1 MSDNKKKI
9 EYDGKQLPE
18 VFEELKKMRQL
29 NEYSKKKFKIDFNF
43 YKNIKLNRANRVFII
58 ILLICFIIITLL
70 TTSISATQIEINEIA
85 KVEHLEFEKSDS
97 SVELMSV
104 LNENMSITKRKE
116 LIVREDEVNFFT
128 TYRDNPNLPNGEQVV
143 IQNGEKGKQ
152 ELTVVR
158 TYENEELVE
167 ENIINTNIFEDAVE
181 EIIEVGSSRFL
192 GDLQI
197 HLGDTIY
204 LKTGAYLKLDAS
216 DEAENL
222 AYIPECLDVKI
233 IETADNWQKVTYNEL
248 VGFIESDKL
257 TSGNLDQE
265 MPNKCRIQKIKL
277 SLNMDMALNTPS
289 GLTEDDFKRIL
300 SNISSDKNKIFE
312 NNASAFYNIE
322 QKYNINGVFLASIA
336 IHESGW
342 GTSRIAMDKKNLFG
356 YGAYDATP
364 YQSSF
369 TFDTYEAGIEIVA
382 RALVKNYLNPAG
394 TEIYEGQTATAA
406 YYNGPTVA
414 GVNVRY
420 ASDTTWHVK
429 VFTRMLYLYDR
440 L

>member
-1 MSDNKKKI
+1 MSDNKNKI

-29 NEYSKKKFKIDFNF
+29 NQYSKKKFNFDF
-43 YKNIKLNRANRVFII
+43 YKNVKLNKANRLFII

-70 TTSISATQIEINEIA
+70 TTSISATQVEINEVSKIDF
-85 KVEHLEFEKSDS
+85 LEFEKSDTS
-97 SVELMSV
+97 IELMDV
-104 LNENMSITKRKE
+104 LNENMSIVKRKE
-116 LIVREDEVNFFT
+116 LIVREDDVNFFT
-128 TYRDNPNLPNGEQVV
+128 TYIDNPNLPSGEQVIV
-143 IQNGEKGKQ
+143 QNGEKGKQ
-152 ELTVVR
+152 ELTVIR
-158 TYENEELVE
+158 TYENDELIE
-167 ENIINTNIFEDAVE
+167 ENIISINIFEDAVE
-181 EIIEVGSSRFL
+181 EIVEVGSSKFL
-192 GDLQI
+192 DDLKI

-204 LKTGAYLKLDAS
+204 LKNGAYLKSDAS
-216 DEAENL
+216 DESENL
-222 AYIPECLDVKI
+222 AYIPEFLDLKLL
-233 IETADNWQKVTYNEL
+233 ETTDKWQKVSYNEL
-248 VGFIESDKL
+248 VGFVDSNKL
-257 TSGNLDQE
+257 TSGNIDSE

-277 SLNMDMALNTPS
+277 SINIDMPLNVPS
-289 GLTEDDFKRIL
+289 GLTEDDFKKIL

-312 NNASAFYNIE
+312 NNALVFYKME

-342 GTSRIAMDKKNLFG
+342 GTSRIAVDKKNLFG

-382 RALVKNYLNPAG
+382 RALVKNYLNQAG

-420 ASDTTWHVK
+420 ASDTNWHVK
-429 VFTRMLYLYDR
+429 VFTRMLYLYER